1 MISQLVTSLRLCSA
15 LLAAHGDEV
24 SPARLCRAAV
34 IVALVA
40 DEWPPELLAAIAYR
54 ESRFDPRV
62 VNARTGTWGAMQVS
76 TRRRGDEWA
85 GYRAGVAKLREA
97 RRFCVRR
104 GEGELCILAA
114 YASGPAGVRGRWYR
128 GPRRVL
134 RDAAQLRKLLGCSSI
149 GRARGFDPRCPGS
162 SPGARSTADRRHGAQ
177 GDPATARGSMSPMKQ
192 RRPAAYLSTE
202 DAHA

>member
-1 MISQLVTSLRLCSA
+1 MIGAGFTSLRLCSA

-34 IVALVA
+34 IVAHVA

-54 ESRFDPRV
+54 ESRIDPRA
-62 VNARTGTWGAMQVS
+62 VNARTGCWGAMQVS

-104 GEGELCILAA
+104 AGGDLCILAA
-114 YASGPAGVRGRWYR
+114 YASDPAGVRGRWYR

-134 RDAAQLRKLLGCSSI
+134 RDAAQLRKFLGCSST
-149 GRARGFDPRCPGS
+149 GRARGFEPRCPGS
-162 SPGARSTADRRHGAQ
+162 TPGTRTLTGRRHGAQ
-177 GDPATARGSMSPMKQ
+177 GDPATGFAVVPHET
-192 RRPAAYLSTE
+192 AADGQLFSTE
-202 DAHA
+202 ARHEA